1 MITKEQKMNLYT
13 DLLTELGAREISY
26 IQEDQFKMVI
36 IEDTYKTIEIW
47 KDGFTGGY
55 VTYDYDTNFTDF
67 TNVGCPDFDN
77 VEDAIEWA
85 VN

>member
-13 DLLTELGAREISY
+13 DLLTELGSMGIGY
-26 IQEDQFKMVI
+26 LPEDTFKMVV
-36 IEDTYKTIEIW
+36 IEGTNKTIEVW
-47 KDGFTGGY
+47 KDGYTGGT
-55 VTYDYDTNFTDF
+55 VTYNESDNSIDF
-67 TNVGCPDFDN
+67 SNVGCPDFDN